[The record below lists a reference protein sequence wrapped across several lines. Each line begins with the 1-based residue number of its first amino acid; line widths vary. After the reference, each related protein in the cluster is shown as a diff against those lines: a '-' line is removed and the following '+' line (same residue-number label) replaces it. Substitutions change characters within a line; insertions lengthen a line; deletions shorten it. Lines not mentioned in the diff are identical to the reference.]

1 MSQTQN
7 KPLAQVIGTAVA
19 TGTLVA
25 GSLFSMQAMASG
37 YAATDASA
45 IAAEGKC
52 GGEGKC
58 GEGKC
63 GGDKAK
69 RDAASGQAT
78 GKRQHAPM
86 TLAGM
91 DTDKDGRVSRAEFAA
106 AHAGKA
112 DKFAAHDGDGDGFVT
127 QAELDA
133 HHAQMKANKDAKAKT
148 EGKCG
153 EGKCGEGKCGGGA

>member
-1 MSQTQN
+1 MHRMRKVRVEGDAAAPELDGLFRFQERTVE
-7 KPLAQVIGTAVA
+7 KLA
-19 TGTLVA
+19 
-25 GSLFSMQAMASG
+25 
-37 YAATDASA
+37 
-45 IAAEGKC
+45 
-52 GGEGKC
+52 GEQG
-58 GEGKC
+58 
-63 GGDKAK
+63 AK